1 MAPEKV
7 VETKLWAETEYYRK
21 RCTELKSRLKSMH
34 DEIKRLADEEK
45 RLDDEEKRLAKEN
58 EWLKSAV
65 HAWKDLKAQKQL

>member
-21 RCTELKSRLKSMH
+21 RCTELESRLKFM
-34 DEIKRLADEEK
+34 R
-45 RLDDEEKRLAKEN
+45 DEEKRLAKEN

-65 HAWKDLKAQKQL
+65 QAWKDLKAQKQL